1 MRVKSNT
8 SPQYVITTNG
18 IKITS
23 TVALNPINSWMYVY
37 VMTKTSQIIPSGTT
51 CTYSCDFTSSVD
63 TCGGRIYGFN
73 TNVSTGSPN
82 VQSATL
88 TKTFTLTS
96 DIDISQQ
103 SFGGSNYYANGT
115 STSGSIAVG
124 DIMDF
129 QNWRITADPRPSFAT
144 YVSTVQIL
152 SADATKTYATIDGSS
167 WLNGTDQSGTITA
180 NI

>member
-1 MRVKSNT
+1 MNVITNN

-23 TVALNPINSWMYVY
+23 TVALNPINSWVFVY

-73 TNVSTGSPN
+73 TNVSTESPN

-88 TKTFTLTS
+88 TKTFTSTS

-103 SFGGSNYYANGT
+103 SFGGSNYNANST